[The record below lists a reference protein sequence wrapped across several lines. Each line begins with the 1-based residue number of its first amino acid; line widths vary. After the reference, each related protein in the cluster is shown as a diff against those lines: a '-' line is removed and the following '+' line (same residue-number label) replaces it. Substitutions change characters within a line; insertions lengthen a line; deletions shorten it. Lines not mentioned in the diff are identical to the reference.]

1 MTVDGGQLIEQ
12 IKDAFRGVDP
22 PAASALM
29 NNHCEECIETSWA
42 FSQKRWDDLAAD
54 VGSYQE
60 TALLTPDAWR
70 YYLPT
75 IMIWCLRDAEIV
87 DALVD
92 NTAYQ
97 LMPPSAP
104 QKEWFERR
112 SHGFTDG
119 QRRAIA
125 SFLTWCHEQ
134 WSVFDPAREAHA
146 YWSRLE
152 DAG

>member
-42 FSQKRWDDLAAD
+42 FSQKRWEDLAAD

-75 IMIWCLRDAEIV
+75 IMIWCLRDTEIV

-92 NTAYQ
+92 NTNNGLYSTQRMKPTHIGAGWRTPDNRALQ
-97 LMPPSAP
+97 RTALA
-104 QKEWFERR
+104 RR
-112 SHGFTDG
+112 
-119 QRRAIA
+119 R
-125 SFLTWCHEQ
+125 
-134 WSVFDPAREAHA
+134 
-146 YWSRLE
+146 
-152 DAG
+152 